1 MKIFSGTGKSK
12 LINDIY
18 AGVDYIV
25 RHSLE
30 THPLRFIVLKT
41 SYTGIASSNIDG
53 FTLHSVFHLDYAQK
67 FVSMSDETRAK
78 MQDMLEDL
86 VVLIIDEISMVK
98 PDMLYQVNSIIDLLI
113 KSVIYLFTDPP

>member
-98 PDMLYQVNSIIDLLI
+98 PDMLYQVNSNIYLLI
-113 KSVIYLFTDPP
+113 KSVTNLFTDPP

>member
-1 MKIFSGTGKSK
+1 M
-12 LINDIY
+12 
-18 AGVDYIV
+18 AGQAV
-25 RHSLE
+25 
-30 THPLRFIVLKT
+30 
-41 SYTGIASSNIDG
+41 DG

-98 PDMLYQVNSIIDLLI
+98 PDMLYQVNSIIQLLRNSLTI
-113 KSVIYLFTDPP
+113 FFTDPP